1 MDVEIKNMSG
11 KYLGNISMELLFPD
25 DLTANDTKSNK
36 FTLDIVESKN
46 FSYNVLIYSQITDD

>member
-1 MDVEIKNMSG
+1 MSR
-11 KYLGNISMELLFPD
+11 KYWGNISMELLFPD